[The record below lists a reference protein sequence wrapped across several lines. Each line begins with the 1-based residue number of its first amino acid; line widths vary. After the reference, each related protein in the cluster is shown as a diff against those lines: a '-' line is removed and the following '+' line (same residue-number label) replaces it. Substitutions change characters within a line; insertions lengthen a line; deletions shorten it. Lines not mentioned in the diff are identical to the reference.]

1 MLRLQYH
8 DDDGTIYVYRGKK
21 KGFGPLTES
30 TPALYDSQLTAVG
43 AKGAIMRGWQ
53 RTKKPLH
60 EINIVSHP
68 DGTPPARYIVQEN
81 PRTGEAAPCCK
92 SDHERAMG
100 IRRERL
106 GRL

>member
-1 MLRLQYH
+1 MLRLQYSEN
-8 DDDGTIYVYRGKK
+8 GVVYVYRGKK

-43 AKGAIMRGWQ
+43 AKGAIMRGWARTGKPQ
-53 RTKKPLH
+53 R
-60 EINIVSHP
+60 EIKIVSHP
-68 DGTPPARYIVQEN
+68 SGQPPARYIVQEN

-106 GRL
+106 GRI